1 MKLGAM
7 LGDVLGSLV
16 KKPFT
21 QEYPFVKLP
30 APARL
35 RGKLVWDTSK
45 CVGCQLCANDC
56 PSDAIEFIVLDKA
69 SRRYVLRYHAD
80 RCTYCAQCVVNCRF
94 ACLKMSSEE
103 WELAS
108 TDRESFTIYYGR
120 PEDVSASIDKD
131 RHPDHYQASID

>member
-1 MKLGAM
+1 MKFSAM
-7 LGDVLGSLV
+7 LGDVLTSLV

-21 QEYPFVKLP
+21 EKYPFEKKP

-69 SRRYVLRYHAD
+69 TRRYVLRYHAD

-94 ACLKMSSEE
+94 KCLKMSNEE

-108 TDRESFTIYYGR
+108 TDRDTFTIYYGR
-120 PEDVSASIDKD
+120 PEDVSAYLYKD
-131 RHPDHYQASID
+131 RTGSHYTSSED

>member
-7 LGDVLGSLV
+7 LGDVLTSLV

-21 QEYPFVKLP
+21 ENYPFEKMP

-56 PSDAIEFIVLDKA
+56 PSEAIEFIVLDKA
-69 SRRYVLRYHAD
+69 ARRYVIKYHVD
-80 RCTYCAQCVVNCRF
+80 RCTFCAQCVVNCRF
-94 ACLKMSSEE
+94 KCLEMSSEE

-108 TDRESFTIYYGR
+108 TDRDTFTLYYGR
-120 PEDVSASIDKD
+120 PEDVSAYLYKD
-131 RHPDHYQASID
+131 RHPDQYQTSED